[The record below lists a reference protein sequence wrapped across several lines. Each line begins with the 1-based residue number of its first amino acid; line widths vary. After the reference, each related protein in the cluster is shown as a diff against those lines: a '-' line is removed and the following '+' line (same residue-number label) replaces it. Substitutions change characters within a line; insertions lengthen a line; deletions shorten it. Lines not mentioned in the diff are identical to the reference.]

1 VPRKVKDP
9 KKKVQGYENE
19 EEGEEK
25 EVKVGG
31 KRKRDFPDEEREL
44 EYEGRE

>member
-25 EVKVGG
+25 EVKVGA